1 MKYYIKK
8 ETDTEYSEVT
18 ADDLDMIARCLLP
31 DGHELVLRSAHGG
44 GMYFII
50 KKV

>member
-8 ETDTEYSEVT
+8 ETDTEYSEVA
-18 ADDLDMIARCLLP
+18 ADDLDLIARCLLP
-31 DGHELVLRSAHGG
+31 DNHELVLRSVHGG